1 MQDLTPTPAAE
12 PKAKTLYAFF
22 RGLFSRMAIGQCVH
36 AALCVAIGAAIQGGV
51 LSGSVTDV
59 LLLDKTGTIT
69 VGAPR
74 VTDLYPAPG
83 FTPQQLLQQPR
94 KKLHSR
100 NRKIRQYM
108 MKTVTKLML
117 QKQQKTEILYMT
129 KMETRLIRARLQQKQ
144 LQKTVEAVM

>member
-1 MQDLTPTPAAE
+1 MKALQFSATGDLAALSFVDVATPVPAAGE
-12 PKAKTLYAFF
+12 VLVQIKAAGLNPSDVKNVLGRFPYTTLPRIPGRDFA
-22 RGLFSRMAIGQCVH
+22 
-36 AALCVAIGAAIQGGV
+36 GV
-51 LSGSVTDV
+51 GVE
-59 LLLDKTGTIT
+59 
-69 VGAPR
+69 AQ
-74 VTDLYPAPG
+74 
-83 FTPQQLLQQPR
+83 QQLLQPR

-144 LQKTVEAVM
+144 LQKTVEVVM